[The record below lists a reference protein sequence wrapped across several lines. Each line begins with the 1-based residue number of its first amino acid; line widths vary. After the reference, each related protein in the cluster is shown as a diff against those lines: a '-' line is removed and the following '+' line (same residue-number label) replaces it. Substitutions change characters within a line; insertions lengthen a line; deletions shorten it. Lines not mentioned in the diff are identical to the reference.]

1 MYSYMHA
8 WGPRWTDYVTCCG
21 VQLAV
26 FVTVVD
32 ASVVVEEVEEE
43 EEVDVCCCRSAWLEE
58 LCGASG
64 DSVIIDPPP
73 CPSPSARISLIVSGA
88 EE

>member
-8 WGPRWTDYVTCCG
+8 WGGVQGGQTMCCG
-21 VQLAV
+21 VQLSV

-43 EEVDVCCCRSAWLEE
+43 EGSGGLEE

-64 DSVIIDPPP
+64 DRVIVDPPP